1 MIINNIVLHNFGVY
15 AGRQSI
21 NLSPKKDRPVI
32 LFGGLNGGGKTT
44 FLDAIQLCLFG
55 PFAKCSNR
63 NSFSYEE
70 YLKRCIN
77 KSASEQEA
85 AIELSLLHRQD
96 GEQNE
101 YILHRSW
108 VSKDGR
114 VKETFQVIK
123 NGKFD
128 QALTENWS
136 SQVEDFIPLNISS
149 LFLFDGEKIEAYANQ
164 ENSAALINTA
174 IQSLL
179 GLDVVEQLQKDLVIF
194 ERRKK
199 VNDAPPEVKQR
210 MEEEEEK
217 LQFLQERLLKTK
229 QDAASLK
236 THKLEFLKKELS
248 NIEKEFRKKGGNLYQ
263 QKEEIE
269 RAFKQAKS
277 DFSSVQDEL
286 KNIAESALPLM
297 LIPKLLKKTLE
308 RAETEERLLVESEV
322 NKALHSRDE
331 ALLARLKKDGADKK
345 TISILHE
352 FFKEDTKRRKNCSK
366 QDMILNLPQQ
376 ARHKLHDF
384 LNGGINSLR
393 RDILALSEK
402 YTVAADT
409 VYKWELEYHSVPTA
423 DDVQHLQE
431 KSKKLQKEISENHH
445 KHAAL
450 MHECE
455 RIASEIEKKKKSL
468 SRISEQQISNDLDVQ
483 DTHRMIVHSA
493 KARKTLESFKAEV
506 VKKHIATIER
516 LILESYQQLIRKTS
530 FIKGLKIDPNSFD
543 ISLYTN
549 DGNVLSPERLSAG
562 ERQLLAIA
570 ILWGLAKTSGR
581 PLPTAIDTPLG
592 RLDSAHREN
601 IVKRY
606 FPYASHQV
614 LLFSTDQEIVGGY
627 LDSLKPWIGRS
638 YVLDYT
644 PQTHATQVREGYF
657 QVVGE

>member
-1 MIINNIVLHNFGVY
+1 
-15 AGRQSI
+15 
-21 NLSPKKDRPVI
+21 DRPVI